1 MTNEQEKAKQA
12 LELMKHIKGRPC
24 EVCEFQD
31 EEGCHKWDCVFD
43 EWLHAY
49 VYGGEPNDK

>member
-24 EVCEFQD
+24 EVCEFHD

-49 VYGGEPNDK
+49 VYRKGQQG